1 MACKAYTYLIFFPN
15 AHRFIQAKAGKKKEK
30 KRKKKIR
37 IAIVSGRML
46 LDECT
51 TESVP

>member
-1 MACKAYTYLIFFPN
+1 MRIVLFKQKQE
-15 AHRFIQAKAGKKKEK
+15 RKKKRKEK
-30 KRKKKIR
+30 KKKIR